1 MEGYIMKCSRIRK
14 MISSYLDDELNP
26 DEKRSFTAHIDECGK
41 CKEELDG
48 IRSIHDLFVSAEHH
62 EAPLGFVTRVMGNL
76 EEAEEPVRSRLRR
89 SFSGRMLILRSV
101 EAAFA
106 LVVVLIGMISG
117 NALVSDRT
125 PGRQT
130 SIGEMFSLD
139 LFQATPSNSIGGV
152 YIKLA
157 EVSDEK

>member
-1 MEGYIMKCSRIRK
+1 MKCSRIRK